1 MATRSAC
8 LLRRGCASAA
18 NADRIDKRLTGKL
31 DADGPLAAS
40 MVHDYLGDIALI
52 MRGTL
57 DGMSADEAM
66 EEPERT
72 LRDAYGDVRV
82 TEWRCVTEGDPRPCR
97 ITAEFESS
105 DFAQRSGRN
114 LIMNGSAL
122 GPRRTESRLPEE
134 TRWSAEVLLGAVNFW
149 TEATC
154 GTALRPP
161 QRRKAP
167 FSGDLSVYRPLAG
180 VPPTRQRAVCR
191 DATTRQARSVI
202 PCGDPAQHDGA

>member
-1 MATRSAC
+1 
-8 LLRRGCASAA
+8 
-18 NADRIDKRLTGKL
+18 
-31 DADGPLAAS
+31 

-161 QRRKAP
+161 NAERPPSQGTSLFTGHSPECRRRASAQCAGMP
-167 FSGDLSVYRPLAG
+167 PPDRRGASFHAVTRLNMTVPSEAAARGGWRSATSG
-180 VPPTRQRAVCR
+180 
-191 DATTRQARSVI
+191 RS
-202 PCGDPAQHDGA
+202 CSRSCT